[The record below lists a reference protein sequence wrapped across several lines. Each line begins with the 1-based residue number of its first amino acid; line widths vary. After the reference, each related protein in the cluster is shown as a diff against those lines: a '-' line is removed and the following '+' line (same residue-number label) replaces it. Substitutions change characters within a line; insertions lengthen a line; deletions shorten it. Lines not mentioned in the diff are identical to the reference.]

1 MKLII
6 ILILSLLILSCGQ
19 QQNLLEVC
27 ADQDFKFANQVWTN
41 DKKDQF
47 VNTSPK
53 NKLQNPL
60 YESLFKKCEKDRNT
74 NPDTFKAKWK

>member
-1 MKLII
+1 MKLAI
-6 ILILSLLILSCGQ
+6 ILILPLLILSCGQ

-27 ADQDFKFANQVWTN
+27 ADQGFKSANQVWTN

-60 YESLFKKCEKDRNT
+60 YEGLFKDCEKNSKKNWSKT
-74 NPDTFKAKWK
+74 YCK